1 MFFLKGLKQIQA
13 FLKDKALGAN
23 TLTRLRVLFEQIR
36 CSDMHFSW
44 SKGCHTCLVYT
55 LCSKPETRCYHTLTG
70 RTVQAVRRPKQS
82 LGSMPPRAARPAG
95 ERWRGALNLIKFPH
109 VNISEALP
117 FIPLGCSHQSKSEM
131 LNFNIDQFL
140 MVDKL

>member
-1 MFFLKGLKQIQA
+1 
-13 FLKDKALGAN
+13 
-23 TLTRLRVLFEQIR
+23 
-36 CSDMHFSW
+36 
-44 SKGCHTCLVYT
+44 
-55 LCSKPETRCYHTLTG
+55 
-70 RTVQAVRRPKQS
+70 
-82 LGSMPPRAARPAG
+82 MPPQAGRPPG